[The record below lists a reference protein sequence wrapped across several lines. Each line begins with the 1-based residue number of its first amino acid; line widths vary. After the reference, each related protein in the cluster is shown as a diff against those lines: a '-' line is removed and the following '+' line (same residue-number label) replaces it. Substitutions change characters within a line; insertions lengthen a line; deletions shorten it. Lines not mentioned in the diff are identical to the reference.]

1 METKVISFSS
11 SYATNTFCLS
21 DGSIRMIGDAG
32 KTGTFG
38 FYSKGTNTV
47 SSISNN
53 GVSVRSIVDT
63 KFILPPTNMGKI
75 IQCETVGTATYAIDE
90 DFNLH
95 YWGTLSKFELK
106 NIPADRKVKR
116 MIVFSFSSVVF
127 VLPNGKNVLH
137 RMRKGSVGDELS
149 ELANA
154 MTTCGALKN
163 AFVDNGYL
171 SLLEENG
178 KLTIITFHRT
188 ISSGSVTTTKYLEK
202 IEVDNCEWIISS
214 SNIYYKTRDKG
225 VCEFITNDSRYQ
237 KSFIEKLYKDK
248 NPILMNAKMG
258 FHVYAGGSE
267 VCLLTEDGGVV
278 SVNYHTNE
286 LSLKAY
292 YFSSP
297 IVQLGCTSVLLESGI
312 VMPICENKY
321 YGTNMILSVFPE
333 WADDEEIVYDMCKIC
348 PRNFLSASPRLRK
361 DIEFSKRIC
370 LLGAS
375 AMEFVDGMVRRN
387 RELRPIQKLYGLLKD

>member
-47 SSISNN
+47 SCISNS
-53 GVSVRSIVDT
+53 GVKVRSIVDN
-63 KFILPPTNMGKI
+63 KFILPPTKMGKI
-75 IQCETVGTATYAIDE
+75 IQCETVGSATYAIDE

-116 MIVFSFSSVVF
+116 MIAFSFSSLVF

-137 RMRKGSVGDELS
+137 RIRKGTVGDELH

-178 KLTIITFHRT
+178 KLTIITFHRSAEKAK
-188 ISSGSVTTTKYLEK
+188 SSKWLDK

-214 SNIYYKTRDKG
+214 SNIYYKTTDKG

-237 KSFIEKLYKDK
+237 KSFLEKLYEEK
-248 NPILMNAKMG
+248 NPILLNAKMG
-258 FHVYAGGSE
+258 FNNYSGGSE
-267 VCLLTEDGGVV
+267 TSLLTEDNSVV
-278 SVNYHTNE
+278 SIDYHTNE
-286 LSLKAY
+286 LNLRSY
-292 YFSSP
+292 SFNSP
-297 IVQLGCTSVLLESGI
+297 VVQLGCTSVLLESGI
-312 VMPICENKY
+312 VMPIRENKY
-321 YGTNMILSVFPE
+321 YQTNMILSVFPE
-333 WADDEEIVYDMCKIC
+333 WADNEEIVYDMCKIC

-361 DIEFSKRIC
+361 DIEFSKRIS
-370 LLGAS
+370 LLGAN